1 MIKFILGIFVGAFLG
16 ITLMCLIQ
24 VAKEDEQ

>member
-16 ITLMCLIQ
+16 ITLMCLLQ

>member
-16 ITLMCLIQ
+16 ITLMCLVQ